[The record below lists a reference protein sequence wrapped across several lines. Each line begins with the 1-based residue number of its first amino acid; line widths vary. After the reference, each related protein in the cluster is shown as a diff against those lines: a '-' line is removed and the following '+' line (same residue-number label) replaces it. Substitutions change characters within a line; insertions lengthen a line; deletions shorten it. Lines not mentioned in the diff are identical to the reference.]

1 MTELGPQEHLHQMNA
16 TEREMPHVYLVAGG
30 GGGMQSTIILRLLA
44 QELSRRELGYSVI
57 EGMYLDR
64 DGVQKIR
71 HPSLQATVL
80 EDDIATLPE
89 ASPVLLIPHCIGTVA
104 AMNVMERH
112 ADERPVGLVSIAPP
126 LPSPRS
132 TIAQPQS
139 IAKRFMD
146 NSLMRV
152 VALPEGALD
161 YSEYT
166 ESFADIDP
174 QYFKDMNNAESLGAR
189 LRERVAQGQAGLF
202 APEHDWNTGSPDCVK
217 GWHDEW
223 HATLPAEEASML
235 RQRTPVVK
243 DAAHGLYIS
252 PRSVDGPIPLEDDIA
267 FQMHNVRRVINTG
280 LELIMNQQPLDI
292 LPKVSID
299 RS

>member
-1 MTELGPQEHLHQMNA
+1 MSELVDQNSPYEIIPEEHVS
-16 TEREMPHVYLVAGG
+16 PHVYLVAGG

-44 QELSRRELGYSVI
+44 QELSQCELDYSVI
-57 EGMYLDR
+57 EGIYLDE
-64 DGVQKIR
+64 DGAQKIK
-71 HPSLQATVL
+71 HPSLQTRAL
-80 EDDIATLPE
+80 KSDIDKQPEDTPI
-89 ASPVLLIPHCIGTVA
+89 LLIPHCIGTIA
-104 AMNVMERH
+104 AMNAM
-112 ADERPVGLVSIAPP
+112 DQCISDRPVGLVSIAPP

-139 IAKRFMD
+139 VAKRFMN

-152 VALPEGALD
+152 VKLPEGALD

-174 QYFKDMNNAESLGAR
+174 QYFKDMNSAESLGER
-189 LRERVAQGQAGLF
+189 LRERVVRGQAGLF

-223 HATLPAEEASML
+223 QATLSADEAAVL
-235 RQRTPVVK
+235 QQRTPVVE

-252 PRSVDGPIPLEDDIA
+252 PRSVDGPVSPEDDIA
-267 FQMHNVRRVINTG
+267 FQMHNVRQVIDTG
-280 LELIMNQQPLDI
+280 LNILSTQQSF
-292 LPKVSID
+292 VTTS
-299 RS
+299 